1 MPSAEEQHCIVGD
14 NVEQSEMKDASACLC
29 NVRCKADISS
39 SAGWER
45 VGEQVYLWICYV
57 WENASQLED
66 EIHVGKVSTGHFG
79 QLKVYIVQLYF

>member
-45 VGEQVYLWICYV
+45 VGEQVYLWIHCV
-57 WENASQLED
+57 
-66 EIHVGKVSTGHFG
+66 
-79 QLKVYIVQLYF
+79 